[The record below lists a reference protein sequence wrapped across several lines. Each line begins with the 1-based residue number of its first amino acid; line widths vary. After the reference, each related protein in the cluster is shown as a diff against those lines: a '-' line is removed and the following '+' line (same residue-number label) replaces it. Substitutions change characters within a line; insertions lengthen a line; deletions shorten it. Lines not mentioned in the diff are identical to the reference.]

1 MTVTYNALVQKDVN
15 RILKRYDS
23 ISARLGDEFWSELTS
38 KIEATAQNPGR
49 SHPAGGIS
57 VALILQGSRTT
68 FCSACSQGE
77 FGSRSSDI
85 TNGALPT
92 HEREGE
98 RTLH

>member
-49 SHPAGGIS
+49 SHLAGGDFRRVNLTRFPYHFLFRMLPGRIRIT
-57 VALILQGSRTT
+57 VVRHHKRRPAYGRT
-68 FCSACSQGE
+68 
-77 FGSRSSDI
+77 R
-85 TNGALPT
+85 
-92 HEREGE
+92 R
-98 RTLH
+98 